1 MRIAFLINRNIFYK
15 YFSTIIDEA
24 LKRGYPVFCFHDYSQ
39 PRKGKKAYQFPALN
53 QTPRFKHGL
62 VSAVSFKTEEELV
75 KFASQKKIDVIV
87 SLHFTSSYQGL
98 RKALQAKGIRWV
110 ALQNGLDSIG
120 HAELFSQPDK
130 YLFYTKP
137 WLDFALQYL
146 ENEKK
151 IFDKKE
157 TLNKI
162 AFCGFSE
169 LDQVGLLNPYTIKKE
184 WGIGEAKKVVVFL
197 PFPFGATDD
206 RFWSKI
212 VYGLSNPLVR
222 VLLVM
227 FSFKKYIIR
236 AALKNENDKAFC
248 LALKKFC
255 LHNNCYLLVK
265 SRKKD
270 IVKSYLAKIADK
282 VLYDE
287 GFYPATILKCF
298 TIADLCVNFLSTAVL
313 ESIPLSV
320 PNLSVLPPPN
330 YKNINNP
337 VWKLLLS
344 KYRDIFDFKGVSK
357 LVSLSEA
364 FKFFKEKNLNDFT
377 FDIIAQKEY
386 VKKYIGSNEP
396 SEKAV
401 DEIEKIV

>member
-1 MRIAFLINRNIFYK
+1 
-15 YFSTIIDEA
+15 
-24 LKRGYPVFCFHDYSQ
+24 
-39 PRKGKKAYQFPALN
+39 
-53 QTPRFKHGL
+53 
-62 VSAVSFKTEEELV
+62 
-75 KFASQKKIDVIV
+75 
-87 SLHFTSSYQGL
+87 
-98 RKALQAKGIRWV
+98 
-110 ALQNGLDSIG
+110 
-120 HAELFSQPDK
+120 
-130 YLFYTKP
+130 
-137 WLDFALQYL
+137 
-146 ENEKK
+146 
-151 IFDKKE
+151 
-157 TLNKI
+157 
-162 AFCGFSE
+162 
-169 LDQVGLLNPYTIKKE
+169 
-184 WGIGEAKKVVVFL
+184 
-197 PFPFGATDD
+197 
-206 RFWSKI
+206 
-212 VYGLSNPLVR
+212 
-222 VLLVM
+222 LLVM

-255 LHNNCYLLVK
+255 LRNNCYLLVK